1 LSDDPALLIVD
12 GHYSYTK
19 NLDMVDKAREHS
31 VAIVSFPPHSMHK
44 MQPLDVGFMKP
55 LKTYYAQVTVTWL
68 GSNPGHVVMSFV
80 VCKLFG
86 PAYRRATAMEAYKNW
101 TLSL

>member
-1 LSDDPALLIVD
+1 LADDPALLIVD

-19 NLDMVDKAREHS
+19 NLEMVDKARTHS
-31 VAIVSFPPHSMHK
+31 VAIVSFPPHSMH
-44 MQPLDVGFMKP
+44 PLDVGFTKP
-55 LKTYYAQVTVTWL
+55 QKTYYAQVIVTWL
-68 GSNPGHVVMSFV
+68 GSNPGHVVMYFI

-86 PAYRRATAMEAYKNW
+86 SAYRRAAAMEAYKNW